1 MNKILRY
8 SFVALMAMVG
18 LGNANAQEVTI
29 DFSGS
34 TDNWGIG
41 TTKIVEEKSFTY
53 GGYTIKLKGT
63 EGNGYRWY
71 DTGNIILGK
80 EGATLE
86 LPAFNFE
93 VARIDVVG
101 TSSASTSVKQNIY
114 VGEEAV
120 STETT
125 GAKDVTNAY
134 AIAEG
139 KQAAGTI
146 YTLKVT
152 SNHNTQ
158 ITKILIYKKGATPE
172 PPSASVKYTKATT
185 VQAGKKYMIV
195 ATKDEKLYAAKPVSS
210 NYGYLQVIEV
220 TDDNGVIMMMDDT
233 NAFTFET
240 ATGGYKIQQNGGK
253 YLYLDETH
261 NSFQVAESPT
271 EGEIWTAVA
280 QDNGTFKITNVLRNK
295 YVQLDAS
302 YGTYGAYDAEK
313 GSMPYL
319 YLLDEGTSGI
329 NTIKA
334 NTDVNAPVY
343 NLAGQ
348 QVEKSYKGLVI
359 KNGKKVI
366 NK

>member
-1 MNKILRY
+1 
-8 SFVALMAMVG
+8 
-18 LGNANAQEVTI
+18 
-29 DFSGS
+29 
-34 TDNWGIG
+34 
-41 TTKIVEEKSFTY
+41 
-53 GGYTIKLKGT
+53 
-63 EGNGYRWY
+63 
-71 DTGNIILGK
+71 
-80 EGATLE
+80 
-86 LPAFNFE
+86 
-93 VARIDVVG
+93 
-101 TSSASTSVKQNIY
+101 
-114 VGEEAV
+114 
-120 STETT
+120 
-125 GAKDVTNAY
+125 
-134 AIAEG
+134 
-139 KQAAGTI
+139 
-146 YTLKVT
+146 
-152 SNHNTQ
+152 
-158 ITKILIYKKGATPE
+158 
-172 PPSASVKYTKATT
+172 
-185 VQAGKKYMIV
+185 MIV

-319 YLLDEGTSGI
+319 YLLDEGSTGI

>member
-8 SFVALMAMVG
+8 SFVALLAMFG

-71 DTGNIILGK
+71 DSGNIILGK

-86 LPAFNFE
+86 LPAFSFD
-93 VARIDVVG
+93 VTRIDVVG
-101 TSSASTSVKQNIY
+101 TSSASTGVKQNIF
-114 VGEEAV
+114 VGDEAV

-158 ITKILIYKKGATPE
+158 ITKILIYKKGATPDPGSDPQIQE
-172 PPSASVKYTKATT
+172 INVAKALEIINALEDGKTTEEEYKVTGTVKTIDEISTSFGNATFDIVDNINDANVLKVFRAKDANGNKIVDENIVKVNDVVVVQGKLQKYVKNSVVTPE
-185 VQAGKKYMIV
+185 V
-195 ATKDEKLYAAKPVSS
+195 A
-210 NYGYLQVIEV
+210 
-220 TDDNGVIMMMDDT
+220 
-233 NAFTFET
+233 
-240 ATGGYKIQQNGGK
+240 QNGK
-253 YLYLDETH
+253 ILT
-261 NSFQVAESPT
+261 V
-271 EGEIWTAVA
+271 
-280 QDNGTFKITNVLRNK
+280 NGTSTNI
-295 YVQLDAS
+295 S
-302 YGTYGAYDAEK
+302 
-313 GSMPYL
+313 
-319 YLLDEGTSGI
+319 
-329 NTIKA
+329 TIKA

>member
-1 MNKILRY
+1 MNKFLRY
-8 SFVALMAMVG
+8 SFVALLAMFG

-71 DTGNIILGK
+71 NTGNIILGK

-86 LPAFNFE
+86 LPAFNFD
-93 VARIDVVG
+93 VARIDIVG
-101 TSSASTSVKQNIY
+101 TSGASTSVKQNIY

-152 SNHNTQ
+152 SAHNTQ
-158 ITKILIYKKGATPE
+158 ITKILIYKKGATPDPGPDPQIQE
-172 PPSASVKYTKATT
+172 INVAKALEIINALADGKTTEEEYKVTGTVKTIDEISTSFGNATFDIVDNINDANVLKVFRAKDANGNKIVDENIVKVNDVVV
-185 VQAGKKYMIV
+185 VQGKLQKYV
-195 ATKDEKLYAAKPVSS
+195 KNS
-210 NYGYLQVIEV
+210 EV
-220 TDDNGVIMMMDDT
+220 TPEV
-233 NAFTFET
+233 A
-240 ATGGYKIQQNGGK
+240 QNGK
-253 YLYLDETH
+253 ILT
-261 NSFQVAESPT
+261 V
-271 EGEIWTAVA
+271 
-280 QDNGTFKITNVLRNK
+280 NGTSTN
-295 YVQLDAS
+295 
-302 YGTYGAYDAEK
+302 
-313 GSMPYL
+313 
-319 YLLDEGTSGI
+319 I
-329 NTIKA
+329 NTIKT

>member
-8 SFVALMAMVG
+8 SFVALLAMFG

-86 LPAFNFE
+86 LPAFSFD
-93 VARIDVVG
+93 VARIDIVG
-101 TSSASTSVKQNIY
+101 TSGASTSVKQNIF

-158 ITKILIYKKGATPE
+158 ITKILIYKKGATPDPGPDPQIQE
-172 PPSASVKYTKATT
+172 INVAKALEIINALADGKTTEEEYKVTGTVKTIDEISTSFGNATFDIVDNINDANVLKVFRAKDANGNKIVDENIVKVNDVVV
-185 VQAGKKYMIV
+185 VQGKLQKYV
-195 ATKDEKLYAAKPVSS
+195 KNS
-210 NYGYLQVIEV
+210 EV
-220 TDDNGVIMMMDDT
+220 TPEV
-233 NAFTFET
+233 A
-240 ATGGYKIQQNGGK
+240 QNGK
-253 YLYLDETH
+253 ILT
-261 NSFQVAESPT
+261 V
-271 EGEIWTAVA
+271 
-280 QDNGTFKITNVLRNK
+280 NGTSTN
-295 YVQLDAS
+295 
-302 YGTYGAYDAEK
+302 
-313 GSMPYL
+313 
-319 YLLDEGTSGI
+319 I

-348 QVEKSYKGLVI
+348 QVEKSYKGIVI
-359 KNGKKVI
+359 KNGKKFF

>member
-8 SFVALMAMVG
+8 SFVALLAMFG

-71 DTGNIILGK
+71 DTGNILLGK

-86 LPAFNFE
+86 LPAFNFD
-93 VARIDVVG
+93 VARIDIVG
-101 TSSASTSVKQNIY
+101 TSGASTSVKQNIY

-120 STETT
+120 SAETT
-125 GAKDVTNAY
+125 GAKDVTNVY

-152 SNHNTQ
+152 SAHNTQ
-158 ITKILIYKKGATPE
+158 ITKILIYKKGATPDPGPDPQIQE
-172 PPSASVKYTKATT
+172 INVAKALEIINALADGKTTEEEYKVTGTVKTIAEISTQYGNATFDIVDNMNDANVLT
-185 VQAGKKYMIV
+185 VYRAKDANGDKIVDENIVKVNDVVVVQGKLQKYV
-195 ATKDEKLYAAKPVSS
+195 KNS
-210 NYGYLQVIEV
+210 EV
-220 TDDNGVIMMMDDT
+220 TPEV
-233 NAFTFET
+233 A
-240 ATGGYKIQQNGGK
+240 QNGK
-253 YLYLDETH
+253 ILT
-261 NSFQVAESPT
+261 V
-271 EGEIWTAVA
+271 
-280 QDNGTFKITNVLRNK
+280 NGTSTNI
-295 YVQLDAS
+295 S
-302 YGTYGAYDAEK
+302 
-313 GSMPYL
+313 
-319 YLLDEGTSGI
+319 
-329 NTIKA
+329 TIKA

-348 QVEKSYKGLVI
+348 QVDKSYKGLVI

>member
-8 SFVALMAMVG
+8 SFVALLAMFG

-71 DTGNIILGK
+71 NTGNIILGK

-86 LPAFNFE
+86 LPAFNFD
-93 VARIDVVG
+93 VARIDIVG
-101 TSSASTSVKQNIY
+101 TSGASTSVKQNIY

-152 SNHNTQ
+152 SAHNTQ
-158 ITKILIYKKGATPE
+158 ITKILIYKKGATPDPGPDPQIQE
-172 PPSASVKYTKATT
+172 INVAKALEIINALADGKTTEEEYKVTGTVKTIDEISTSFGNATFDIVDNINDANVLKVFRAKDANGNKIVDENIVKVNDVVV
-185 VQAGKKYMIV
+185 VQGKLQKYV
-195 ATKDEKLYAAKPVSS
+195 KNS
-210 NYGYLQVIEV
+210 EV
-220 TDDNGVIMMMDDT
+220 TPEV
-233 NAFTFET
+233 A
-240 ATGGYKIQQNGGK
+240 QNGK
-253 YLYLDETH
+253 ILT
-261 NSFQVAESPT
+261 V
-271 EGEIWTAVA
+271 
-280 QDNGTFKITNVLRNK
+280 NGTSTN
-295 YVQLDAS
+295 
-302 YGTYGAYDAEK
+302 
-313 GSMPYL
+313 
-319 YLLDEGTSGI
+319 I
-329 NTIKA
+329 NTIKT

>member
-8 SFVALMAMVG
+8 SFVALLAMFG
-18 LGNANAQEVTI
+18 LGNVNAQEVTI

-71 DTGNIILGK
+71 NTGNIILGK

-86 LPAFNFE
+86 LPAFNFD
-93 VARIDVVG
+93 VARIDIVG
-101 TSSASTSVKQNIY
+101 TSGASTSVKQNIY

-152 SNHNTQ
+152 SAHNTQ
-158 ITKILIYKKGATPE
+158 ITKILIYKKGATPDPGPDPQIQE
-172 PPSASVKYTKATT
+172 INVAKALEIINALADGKTTEEEYKVTGTVKTIDEISTSFGNATFDIVDNINDANVLKVFRAKDANGNKIVDENIVKVNDVVV
-185 VQAGKKYMIV
+185 VQGKLQKYV
-195 ATKDEKLYAAKPVSS
+195 KNS
-210 NYGYLQVIEV
+210 EV
-220 TDDNGVIMMMDDT
+220 TPEV
-233 NAFTFET
+233 A
-240 ATGGYKIQQNGGK
+240 QNGK
-253 YLYLDETH
+253 ILT
-261 NSFQVAESPT
+261 V
-271 EGEIWTAVA
+271 
-280 QDNGTFKITNVLRNK
+280 NGTSTN
-295 YVQLDAS
+295 
-302 YGTYGAYDAEK
+302 
-313 GSMPYL
+313 
-319 YLLDEGTSGI
+319 I
-329 NTIKA
+329 NTIKT

>member
-1 MNKILRY
+1 
-8 SFVALMAMVG
+8 MAMVG
-18 LGNANAQEVTI
+18 LGNVNAQEVTI

-86 LPAFNFE
+86 LPAFSFD

-101 TSSASTSVKQNIY
+101 TSSASTGVKQNIF
-114 VGEEAV
+114 VGDEAV

-152 SNHNTQ
+152 SAHNTQ
-158 ITKILIYKKGATPE
+158 ITKILIYKKGATPDPGPDPQIQE
-172 PPSASVKYTKATT
+172 INVAKALEIINALADGKTTEEEYKVTGTVKTIDEISTSFGNATFDIVDNINDANVLKVFRAKDANGNKIVDENIVKVNDVVV
-185 VQAGKKYMIV
+185 VQGKLQKYV
-195 ATKDEKLYAAKPVSS
+195 KNS
-210 NYGYLQVIEV
+210 EV
-220 TDDNGVIMMMDDT
+220 TPEV
-233 NAFTFET
+233 A
-240 ATGGYKIQQNGGK
+240 QNGK
-253 YLYLDETH
+253 ILT
-261 NSFQVAESPT
+261 V
-271 EGEIWTAVA
+271 
-280 QDNGTFKITNVLRNK
+280 NGTSTN
-295 YVQLDAS
+295 
-302 YGTYGAYDAEK
+302 
-313 GSMPYL
+313 
-319 YLLDEGTSGI
+319 I

-334 NTDVNAPVY
+334 NTDVNALVY

>member
-8 SFVALMAMVG
+8 SFVALLAMFG
-18 LGNANAQEVTI
+18 LGNVNAQEVTI

-71 DTGNIILGK
+71 NTGNIILGK

-86 LPAFNFE
+86 LPAFNFD
-93 VARIDVVG
+93 VARIDIVG
-101 TSSASTSVKQNIY
+101 TSGASTSVKQNIY

-152 SNHNTQ
+152 SAHNTQ
-158 ITKILIYKKGATPE
+158 ITKILIYKKGATPDPGPDPQIQE
-172 PPSASVKYTKATT
+172 INVAKALEIINALADGKTTEEEYKVTGTVKTIDEISTSFGNATFDIVDNINDANVLKVFRAKDANGNKIVDENIVKVNDVVV
-185 VQAGKKYMIV
+185 VQGKLQKYV
-195 ATKDEKLYAAKPVSS
+195 KNS
-210 NYGYLQVIEV
+210 EV
-220 TDDNGVIMMMDDT
+220 TPEV
-233 NAFTFET
+233 A
-240 ATGGYKIQQNGGK
+240 QNGK
-253 YLYLDETH
+253 ILT
-261 NSFQVAESPT
+261 V
-271 EGEIWTAVA
+271 
-280 QDNGTFKITNVLRNK
+280 NGTSTN
-295 YVQLDAS
+295 
-302 YGTYGAYDAEK
+302 
-313 GSMPYL
+313 
-319 YLLDEGTSGI
+319 I

-334 NTDVNAPVY
+334 NTDVNALVY

>member
-8 SFVALMAMVG
+8 SFVALLAMFG

-71 DTGNIILGK
+71 NSGNIILGK

-152 SNHNTQ
+152 SAHNTQ
-158 ITKILIYKKGATPE
+158 ITKILIYKKGATPDPGPDPQIQE
-172 PPSASVKYTKATT
+172 INVAKALEIINALADGKTTEEEYKVTGTVKTIDEISTSFGNATFDIVDNINDANVLKVFRAKDANGNKIVDENIVKVNDVVV
-185 VQAGKKYMIV
+185 VQGKLQKYV
-195 ATKDEKLYAAKPVSS
+195 KNS
-210 NYGYLQVIEV
+210 EV
-220 TDDNGVIMMMDDT
+220 TPEV
-233 NAFTFET
+233 A
-240 ATGGYKIQQNGGK
+240 QNGK
-253 YLYLDETH
+253 ILT
-261 NSFQVAESPT
+261 V
-271 EGEIWTAVA
+271 
-280 QDNGTFKITNVLRNK
+280 NGTSTN
-295 YVQLDAS
+295 
-302 YGTYGAYDAEK
+302 
-313 GSMPYL
+313 
-319 YLLDEGTSGI
+319 I

>member
-8 SFVALMAMVG
+8 SFVALLAMFG

-71 DTGNIILGK
+71 DSGNIILGK

-86 LPAFNFE
+86 LPAFSFD

-101 TSSASTSVKQNIY
+101 TSSASTGVKQNIF
-114 VGEEAV
+114 VGDEAV

-158 ITKILIYKKGATPE
+158 ITKILIYKKGATPDPGSDPQIQE
-172 PPSASVKYTKATT
+172 INVAKALEIINALEDGKTTEEEYKVTGTVKTIDEISTSFGNATFDIVDNINDANVLKVFRAKDANGNKIVDENIVKVNDVVVVQGKLQKYVKNSVVTPE
-185 VQAGKKYMIV
+185 V
-195 ATKDEKLYAAKPVSS
+195 A
-210 NYGYLQVIEV
+210 
-220 TDDNGVIMMMDDT
+220 
-233 NAFTFET
+233 
-240 ATGGYKIQQNGGK
+240 QNGK
-253 YLYLDETH
+253 ILT
-261 NSFQVAESPT
+261 V
-271 EGEIWTAVA
+271 
-280 QDNGTFKITNVLRNK
+280 NGTSTNI
-295 YVQLDAS
+295 S
-302 YGTYGAYDAEK
+302 
-313 GSMPYL
+313 
-319 YLLDEGTSGI
+319 
-329 NTIKA
+329 TIKA

>member
-8 SFVALMAMVG
+8 SFVALLAMFG
-18 LGNANAQEVTI
+18 LGNVNAQEVTI

-71 DTGNIILGK
+71 DSGNIILGR

-101 TSSASTSVKQNIY
+101 TSGASTSVKQNIY

-152 SNHNTQ
+152 SAHNTQ
-158 ITKILIYKKGATPE
+158 ITKILIYKKGATPDPGPDPQIQE
-172 PPSASVKYTKATT
+172 INVAKALEIINALADGKTTEEEYKVTGTVKTIDEISTSFGNATFDIVDNINDANVLKVFRAKDANGNKIVDENIVKVNDVVV
-185 VQAGKKYMIV
+185 VQGKLQKYV
-195 ATKDEKLYAAKPVSS
+195 KNS
-210 NYGYLQVIEV
+210 EV
-220 TDDNGVIMMMDDT
+220 TPEV
-233 NAFTFET
+233 A
-240 ATGGYKIQQNGGK
+240 QNGK
-253 YLYLDETH
+253 ILT
-261 NSFQVAESPT
+261 V
-271 EGEIWTAVA
+271 
-280 QDNGTFKITNVLRNK
+280 NGTSTN
-295 YVQLDAS
+295 
-302 YGTYGAYDAEK
+302 
-313 GSMPYL
+313 
-319 YLLDEGTSGI
+319 I

>member
-8 SFVALMAMVG
+8 SFVALLAMFG

-71 DTGNIILGK
+71 DSGNIILGK

-86 LPAFNFE
+86 LPAFSFD

-101 TSSASTSVKQNIY
+101 TSSASTGVKQNIF
-114 VGEEAV
+114 VGDEAV

-158 ITKILIYKKGATPE
+158 ITKILIYKKGATPDPGSDPQIQE
-172 PPSASVKYTKATT
+172 INVAKALEIINALEDGKTTEEEYKVTGTVKTIDEISTSFGNATFDIVDNINDANVLKVFRAKDANGNKIVDENIVKVNDVVVVQGKLQKYVKNSV
-185 VQAGKKYMIV
+185 
-195 ATKDEKLYAAKPVSS
+195 
-210 NYGYLQVIEV
+210 V
-220 TDDNGVIMMMDDT
+220 TPEI
-233 NAFTFET
+233 A
-240 ATGGYKIQQNGGK
+240 QNGK
-253 YLYLDETH
+253 ILT
-261 NSFQVAESPT
+261 V
-271 EGEIWTAVA
+271 
-280 QDNGTFKITNVLRNK
+280 NGTSTNI
-295 YVQLDAS
+295 S
-302 YGTYGAYDAEK
+302 
-313 GSMPYL
+313 
-319 YLLDEGTSGI
+319 
-329 NTIKA
+329 TIKA

>member
-8 SFVALMAMVG
+8 SFVALLAMFG

-71 DTGNIILGK
+71 DSGNIILGK

-86 LPAFNFE
+86 LPAFSFD

-101 TSSASTSVKQNIY
+101 TSSASTGVKQNIF
-114 VGEEAV
+114 VGDEAV

-158 ITKILIYKKGATPE
+158 ITKILIYKKGATPDPGSDPQIQE
-172 PPSASVKYTKATT
+172 INVAKALEIINALEDGKTTEEEYKVTGTVKTIDEISTSFGNATFDIVDNINDANVLKVFRAKDANGNKIVDENIVKVNDVVV
-185 VQAGKKYMIV
+185 VQGKLQKYV
-195 ATKDEKLYAAKPVSS
+195 KNS
-210 NYGYLQVIEV
+210 EV
-220 TDDNGVIMMMDDT
+220 TPEV
-233 NAFTFET
+233 A
-240 ATGGYKIQQNGGK
+240 QNGK
-253 YLYLDETH
+253 ILT
-261 NSFQVAESPT
+261 V
-271 EGEIWTAVA
+271 
-280 QDNGTFKITNVLRNK
+280 NGTSTNI
-295 YVQLDAS
+295 S
-302 YGTYGAYDAEK
+302 
-313 GSMPYL
+313 
-319 YLLDEGTSGI
+319 
-329 NTIKA
+329 TIKA

-359 KNGKKVI
+359 KNGKKII